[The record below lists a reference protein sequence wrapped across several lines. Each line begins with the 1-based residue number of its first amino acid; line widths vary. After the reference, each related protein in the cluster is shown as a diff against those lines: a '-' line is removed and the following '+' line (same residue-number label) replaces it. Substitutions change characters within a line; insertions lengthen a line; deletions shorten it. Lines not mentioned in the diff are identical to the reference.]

1 MMNLS
6 SVIKIHGDWSSLD
19 GLESSLPDLENSD
32 EFVSYESLWHDPD
45 GGDEEIGLTAAE
57 KIQMEQERI
66 RSENEEMIEKARA
79 EVAEIENQAY
89 DRGFAR
95 GEEEGRTS
103 GRAEFDDRMA
113 QAANLIRELEK
124 TRSDIYRH
132 YEDDLLPLIKTMVD
146 RLVNHEVSVNSQ
158 VIMTCLRDAMEYVV
172 ARSTVKIHLHPVD
185 LERIK
190 KMEQDNSQPLA
201 GRQQVE
207 LVEDPDISEGGC
219 FLETDFGEIDAT
231 LENRRE
237 KLYEAVD
244 RAFQA
249 ALDDSSDWSH

>member
-6 SVIKIHGDWSSLD
+6 SVIKIHSDRSSLD
-19 GLESSLPDLENSD
+19 GLESSLPNLENSG
-32 EFVSYESLWHDPD
+32 EFVSYESLWHDQ
-45 GGDEEIGLTAAE
+45 GGGEKEIGLTAVE

-66 RSENEEMIEKARA
+66 QSENEEMIKKARA
-79 EVAEIENQAY
+79 EAAEIEKQAY

-103 GRAEFDDRMA
+103 GQAEFDDRML
-113 QAANLIRELEK
+113 QAANLIKKLEEA
-124 TRSDIYRH
+124 RSDVYSR

-158 VIMTCLRDAMEYVV
+158 VIMACLRDAMEYVV
-172 ARSTVKIHLHPVD
+172 ARSTVKVHLHPVD
-185 LERIK
+185 LERIN
-190 KMEQDNSQPLA
+190 KMEQDDPQPLT

-207 LVEDPDISEGGC
+207 LVADPDISEGGC
-219 FLETDFGEIDAT
+219 FLETEFGEIDAT

-237 KLYEAVD
+237 QLYEAVD

-249 ALDDSSDWSH
+249 AIEN

>member
-6 SVIKIHGDWSSLD
+6 SVIKLHGDGSSLG
-19 GLESSLPDLENSD
+19 GLESSLPDLGESG
-32 EFVSYESLWHDPD
+32 EFVSYESLWHDQD
-45 GGDEEIGLTAAE
+45 GGEEGLGLTAAE

-79 EVAEIENQAY
+79 EAAEIEKQAY

-103 GRAEFDDRMA
+103 GRVEFDDRML
-113 QAANLIRELEK
+113 QAANLIRELENA
-124 TRSDIYRH
+124 RSDVHRR

-158 VIMTCLRDAMEYVV
+158 VIMACLRDAMEYVV
-172 ARSTVKIHLHPVD
+172 ARSMVKVHLHPID
-185 LERIK
+185 LERIN
-190 KMEQDNSQPLA
+190 KMEQDDPQPLA

-207 LVEDPDISEGGC
+207 LVADPDISEGGC
-219 FLETDFGEIDAT
+219 FLETEFGEIDVT

-237 KLYEAVD
+237 QLYEAVD

-249 ALDDSSDWSH
+249 ALED